1 MSDTTGGAENNNNA
15 ALDYFDS
22 AEAQQAGA
30 KNKRNFDFQKFLSY
44 FKGALIVFLVILAL
58 GFIGGVSVATVYM
71 MQKMKFKRIMA
82 QIEGTRSGP
91 RPADY
96 AYTEP
101 IVIRGKS
108 KPPESF
114 VFQVT
119 VVIGYDEKSKTAAEV
134 LSAQRSMIQDQI
146 RTYFAENLSG
156 RLTLRKENTM
166 KADLKEWLNTLLT
179 EDYVQQIFFTD
190 YIVDN

>member
-1 MSDTTGGAENNNNA
+1 MSDTTGGAENNSNA

-22 AEAQQAGA
+22 AEAEQAGA
-30 KNKRNFDFQKFLSY
+30 KHRRHFDFHKFLGY
-44 FKGALIVFLVILAL
+44 FKGVLIVFLIILAL
-58 GFIGGVSVATVYM
+58 VFLAGVSFFTVYL
-71 MQKMKFKRIMA
+71 MQEIKFKRIMA
-82 QIEGTRSGP
+82 QIEANQGP
-91 RPADY
+91 RAPDY

-108 KPPESF
+108 RPPESF

-119 VVIGYDEKSKTAAEV
+119 VVIGYDENNKEAAEI
-134 LSAQRSMIQDQI
+134 LGAQRSMIQDQI

-179 EDYVQQIFFTD
+179 EDYIQQIFFTD

>member
-1 MSDTTGGAENNNNA
+1 MSDSTGGAENNSNS

-22 AEAQQAGA
+22 AEAQEAGA
-30 KNKRNFDFQKFLSY
+30 KTKKHFDLQKFLGY
-44 FKGALIVFLVILAL
+44 FKGALIVFLIILAL
-58 GFIGGVSVATVYM
+58 AFLAFVSFSTVYV
-71 MQKMKFKRIMA
+71 MQKIKFRRIMA
-82 QIEGTRSGP
+82 QIEGNQGP
-91 RPADY
+91 RAPDY

-108 KPPESF
+108 RPPESF

-119 VVIGYDEKSKTAAEV
+119 VVIGYDEKNKDAAAI
-134 LSAQRSMIQDQI
+134 LAAQRSMIQDQI

-166 KADLKEWLNTLLT
+166 KTDLKEWLNTLLT